1 MRTYEIYLHLDPSL
15 GEGGADKAL
24 KDVEAL
30 LTKESG
36 TIVSKDNKGILRLA
50 APIGKHRDS
59 VQVLLNVKA
68 KPASIKEFRRQVNLL
83 DSVLRIGIFT
93 LEEAAAV

>member
-30 LTKESG
+30 LAKDGG
-36 TIVSKDNKGILRLA
+36 TFLTKDNRGIMRLA
-50 APIGKHRDS
+50 SPIGKHRDS
-59 VQVLLNVKA
+59 VQVLLNIKA
-68 KPASIKEFRRQVNLL
+68 KQESIKEFRRQVNLL
-83 DSVLRIGIFT
+83 DFVLRIGIFT
-93 LEEAAAV
+93 IDQAVAA

>member
-30 LTKESG
+30 LAKEGG
-36 TIVSKDNKGILRLA
+36 TVLNKDNRGIMRLA
-50 APIGKHRDS
+50 SPIGKNRDS
-59 VQVLLNVKA
+59 VQVLLNIKA

-83 DSVLRIGIFT
+83 DFVLRIGIFT
-93 LEEAAAV
+93 ADEAVAA